1 MISPAGAWTRFSSEK
16 DTLAYMKARGLAP
29 AGAAWPKDMIYSG
42 FYTGGPVRCRLVG
55 SSGPDTAVIELAGGL
70 HCINADH
77 LKDMQRGASASSMP
91 LQYVVLDIE
100 TTGFSKVE
108 DSIIEIAA
116 VRVRGGAETGRYD
129 ALVKAEV
136 PLPLD
141 IQALTG
147 ITPDMLSDAPHIREV
162 LPGFLDFIGGD
173 PLVGHNIASFDLPF
187 LQYKAQRLGL
197 KILNSAIDTLPLA
210 RKAYPELPRYTLAF
224 LKEAL
229 DITVPISH
237 RALPDVLA
245 TAELYKRCADRL
257 LGAGQAS
264 DL

>member
-1 MISPAGAWTRFSSEK
+1 MISPSGAWTLFSSEEE
-16 DTLAYMKARGLAP
+16 TLAYMKAGGLAS
-29 AGAAWPKDMIYSG
+29 AGAAWLKDLTYAG
-42 FYTGGPVRCRLVG
+42 FYTSGPVRCQLVG
-55 SSGPDTAVIELAGGL
+55 SAEANTAVIELAGGL

-77 LKDMQRGASASSMP
+77 LKEMQRGAAASSMP
-91 LQYVVLDIE
+91 LHYVVLDIE

-116 VRVRGGAETGRYD
+116 VRYRDGAEMGRYD

-136 PLPLD
+136 PIPLD

-147 ITPDMLSDAPHIREV
+147 ITPDMLSDAPRIGEV
-162 LPGFLDFIGGD
+162 LPGFIEFVGND

-197 KILNSAIDTLPLA
+197 RLLNGAIDTLPLA
-210 RKAYPELPRYTLAF
+210 RKAYPELPRYTLEF
-224 LKEAL
+224 LKKVL
-229 DITVPISH
+229 GITVPVSH

-245 TAELYKRCADRL
+245 TRELYKRCADRL
-257 LGAGQAS
+257 LGAGQAR
-264 DL
+264 DT